1 MIYKMAEEKENLTE
15 AAEETAKE
23 AENPAEEA
31 APEEQTAPEEETA
44 APAEEAPE
52 PSAEEKLAAEIES
65 LKKELADEKEKY
77 LRLDAEYYNYRTR
90 SLKEKQ
96 DAYDNALMKTVT
108 EVLSVIDNFER
119 AACADCSDENYKKGV
134 DMIFRQYLAILEKL
148 GVSEIPAEG
157 QPFDPNLHNAVSS
170 CEDEN
175 LGENTVAAVLQ
186 KGYAL
191 GKKVIRHAMVTVAN
205 P

>member
-1 MIYKMAEEKENLTE
+1 MAEEKKQTEKAGQE
-15 AAEETAKE
+15 AAEQETAKQPE
-23 AENPAEEA
+23 ADAAAAEKVEEPAV
-31 APEEQTAPEEETA
+31 
-44 APAEEAPE
+44 E
-52 PSAEEKLAAEIES
+52 PQKELSAEEKLRAEVES

-90 SLKEKQ
+90 SIKEKQ
-96 DAYDNALMKTVT
+96 EAYDNALCKTVT

-119 AACADCSDENYKKGV
+119 AANAECSDENFKKGV
-134 DMIFRQYLAILEKL
+134 DMIFKQYLAILEKL
-148 GVSEIPAEG
+148 GVSEIPAQG

-186 KGYAL
+186 KGYTL

>member
-1 MIYKMAEEKENLTE
+1 MAEEKKQTEKTGQE
-15 AAEETAKE
+15 AAEQETAKQPE
-23 AENPAEEA
+23 ADAAAAEKVEEPAV
-31 APEEQTAPEEETA
+31 
-44 APAEEAPE
+44 E
-52 PSAEEKLAAEIES
+52 PQKELSAEEKLTAEVES

-96 DAYDNALMKTVT
+96 EAYDNALCKTVT

-119 AACADCSDENYKKGV
+119 AANAECSDENFKKGV
-134 DMIFRQYLAILEKL
+134 DMIFKQYLAILEKL
-148 GVSEIPAEG
+148 GVSEIPAQG

-186 KGYAL
+186 KGYTL

>member
-1 MIYKMAEEKENLTE
+1 MAEEKEKQTDNTEEEAPVAEETAAETE
-15 AAEETAKE
+15 AAENAD
-23 AENPAEEA
+23 NPSEEA
-31 APEEQTAPEEETA
+31 APEPT
-44 APAEEAPE
+44 
-52 PSAEEKLAAEIES
+52 AEEKLAAEVES

-108 EVLSVIDNFER
+108 EVLGVIDNFER
-119 AACADCSDENYKKGV
+119 AASAECSDENFKKGIE
-134 DMIFRQYLAILEKL
+134 MIFKQYITILEKL
-148 GVSEIPAEG
+148 GVSEIPAQG

-186 KGYAL
+186 KGYTL

>member
-1 MIYKMAEEKENLTE
+1 MAEEKKQTE
-15 AAEETAKE
+15 KTRQDAAGQETAKQPE
-23 AENPAEEA
+23 ADAAAAEKVEEPAV
-31 APEEQTAPEEETA
+31 
-44 APAEEAPE
+44 E
-52 PSAEEKLAAEIES
+52 PQKELSAEEKLQAEVES

-90 SLKEKQ
+90 SIKEKQ
-96 DAYDNALMKTVT
+96 EAYDNALCKTVT

-119 AACADCSDENYKKGV
+119 AANAECSDENFKKGV
-134 DMIFRQYLAILEKL
+134 DMIFKQYLAILEKL
-148 GVSEIPAEG
+148 GVSEIPAQG

-186 KGYAL
+186 KGYTL

>member
-1 MIYKMAEEKENLTE
+1 MIYKMAEEKKQTEKTGQE
-15 AAEETAKE
+15 AAEQETAKQPE
-23 AENPAEEA
+23 ADAAAAEKVEEPA
-31 APEEQTAPEEETA
+31 
-44 APAEEAPE
+44 AEPQKEL
-52 PSAEEKLAAEIES
+52 SAEEKLQAEVES

-90 SLKEKQ
+90 SIKEKQ
-96 DAYDNALMKTVT
+96 EAYDNALCKTVT

-119 AACADCSDENYKKGV
+119 AANAECSDENFKKGV
-134 DMIFRQYLAILEKL
+134 DMIFKQYLAILEKL
-148 GVSEIPAEG
+148 GVSEIPAQG

-186 KGYAL
+186 KGYTL